1 VADDLPDGVRV
12 VGIGACQFEG
22 AARPERVFQLVHR
35 ELNAEFPP
43 LRGGRR
49 PTGQLPHYITGFVGR
64 AAEVTEVAGRLARPG
79 LVTITGDGGIGK
91 TRLAVEVAART
102 TTAELAEGVCYCD
115 VSLADDADTLVERLA
130 LARGLAV
137 SPEVEARREVLRS
150 FEAAELLLVL
160 DGCERLREPVR
171 RLVAEILQAGPEVR
185 LLVTSRGRLDVP
197 AERVVRLHPLAVDG
211 PSSAEAAVAP
221 AVLLLHDRAVRSG
234 ARVAPADPRLV
245 ELARRLDGLPLALE
259 LVAPLLATFSPA
271 TVTERLDRCLET
283 LNGSPD
289 APRRHRTLRATVD
302 WSFDLL
308 SPAAGRLFGA
318 LALFRDPWSLET
330 AEAVARAVD
339 VDPAEVMDLTTELID
354 QSLVRVEMPS
364 GGTARYT
371 MLDTIRTYAGE
382 HLRTSGRYDD
392 VADLHARHFLDLA
405 ERAVPHRR
413 GPDEPAW
420 VGELHAEFDDLR
432 AAYRRFSDTGRPVEA
447 LRLTIALTHDLLMR
461 ERLEIGRWATELAAL
476 PGLADEPRRAEAL
489 GLAANAA
496 MLENRLDDAVA
507 LARAAVAAESDS
519 GAPPSWT
526 AHNVLA
532 MMTAVGAVAAS
543 TAAEGLGWS
552 DHLRVMEA
560 VAAET
565 RDPFPAA
572 LALWDRA
579 FVALWTGEA
588 DRSEGPATALVA
600 LGNRHDNPS
609 MRSMGLLSLGRVAL
623 AFGDVAKARA
633 LLQQAHGAA
642 EAARNT
648 LVLDQTRRELANL
661 PTAAHGR
668 ATALANLRVVIRNF
682 AESGNVSEQLQT
694 ALSIARHLVE
704 LDALVPAAVALG
716 VMERTLLGGAKAY
729 AALRAE
735 VLGRLSTAQG
745 DEASRSG
752 SRMPLSELADY
763 LVSVV
768 DDLADADTD
777 PTGADTGADPTGED
791 QAGTNESK

>member
-1 VADDLPDGVRV
+1 
-12 VGIGACQFEG
+12 
-22 AARPERVFQLVHR
+22 
-35 ELNAEFPP
+35 
-43 LRGGRR
+43 
-49 PTGQLPHYITGFVGR
+49 
-64 AAEVTEVAGRLARPG
+64 
-79 LVTITGDGGIGK
+79 
-91 TRLAVEVAART
+91 
-102 TTAELAEGVCYCD
+102 
-115 VSLADDADTLVERLA
+115 
-130 LARGLAV
+130 
-137 SPEVEARREVLRS
+137 
-150 FEAAELLLVL
+150 
-160 DGCERLREPVR
+160 
-171 RLVAEILQAGPEVR
+171 
-185 LLVTSRGRLDVP
+185 
-197 AERVVRLHPLAVDG
+197 
-211 PSSAEAAVAP
+211 
-221 AVLLLHDRAVRSG
+221 LLLHDRAVRSG
-234 ARVAPADPRLV
+234 AQVSPADPRLV

-382 HLRTSGRYDD
+382 HLRTGGRYDD

-432 AAYRRFSDTGRPVEA
+432 AAYRRFSDTSRPVEA

-476 PGLADEPRRAEAL
+476 PGLADDPRRAEAL

-507 LARAAVAAESDS
+507 LARDAVAAETDT
-519 GAPPSWT
+519 GAPPAWT

-532 MMTAVGAVAAS
+532 MMTAVGAAAAPAEG
-543 TAAEGLGWS
+543 AAGLGWS

-560 VAAET
+560 VAT
-565 RDPFPAA
+565 TTSDPFPAA

-661 PTAAHGR
+661 PTAADGR
-668 ATALANLRVVIRNF
+668 AAALANLRVVIRNF

-716 VMERTLLGGAKAY
+716 VMERTLLGGAKPY

-735 VLGRLSTAQG
+735 VLGRLTSAQG
-745 DEASRSG
+745 DEASHSG
-752 SRMPLSELADY
+752 SRMPLSELAGY

-768 DDLADADTD
+768 DDLADAAADVNAD
-777 PTGADTGADPTGED
+777 TGAGATGADPTGED
-791 QAGTNESK
+791 QAGTSKSK